1 MSRIGLTGTQS
12 VGKSTLVKALQ
23 ELPEFK
29 NYKFFTE
36 RSKYLRD
43 LGIPLNTDST
53 IKGQIIFSAERAT
66 ELFHENMITDRSI
79 WDVCAFTLSS
89 KTITWNEKEKLVET
103 TMLLKNEYDAIFY
116 IDPQGIEIEDNG
128 VREIDSEYRNK
139 IDETIKALLKEYPP
153 KNVYILKGST
163 EERINQIKTYLKL
176 N

>member
-1 MSRIGLTGTQS
+1 M
-12 VGKSTLVKALQ
+12 
-23 ELPEFK
+23 
-29 NYKFFTE
+29 
-36 RSKYLRD
+36 
-43 LGIPLNTDST
+43 
-53 IKGQIIFSAERAT
+53 IFSAERAT

-89 KTITWNEKEKLVET
+89 KTITWNEKKKLVET

-128 VREIDSEYRNK
+128 VREIDSEYRDK
-139 IDETIKALLKEYPP
+139 IDEAIKALLEEFPP